1 MSVRIIETGCK
12 GNKKPKL
19 ECAWCNETAYSFI
32 SSRQLSVQET
42 GYNILRIRMIKS
54 KEELELLPN
63 NSTDISKKS
72 IIDKYMDRP
81 TCGKFASL
89 ETVSLGQFALLYY
102 KITSSN
108 LYHQPNF
115 LEKNIEKENEC
126 NTTLLK
132 KSF

>member
-1 MSVRIIETGCK
+1 
-12 GNKKPKL
+12 
-19 ECAWCNETAYSFI
+19 
-32 SSRQLSVQET
+32 
-42 GYNILRIRMIKS
+42 MIKS
-54 KEELELLPN
+54 KEELELLPD

-126 NTTLLK
+126 NTFKKIVLK
-132 KSF
+132 KYREVMIRRNQKLVLRYY